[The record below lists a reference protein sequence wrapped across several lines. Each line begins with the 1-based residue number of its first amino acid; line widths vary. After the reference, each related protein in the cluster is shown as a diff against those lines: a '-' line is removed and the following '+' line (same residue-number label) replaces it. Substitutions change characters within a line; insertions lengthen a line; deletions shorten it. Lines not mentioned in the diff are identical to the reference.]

1 MANDFSW
8 EKLLFGPP
16 ATGSND
22 PEISEFLSRD
32 QRKDDGFSSWYS
44 NIAEQVSDSTFT
56 LNPDPDAPKHYYD
69 YRAAYEAGA
78 ELDERKHLP
87 SEFKHDLHPDRYVID
102 KKTLEIRDSKYERK
116 ASLEDMIIQSFQRKE
131 YEEELF
137 K

>member
-1 MANDFSW
+1 MGFLDFLS
-8 EKLLFGPP
+8 KPL
-16 ATGSND
+16 A
-22 PEISEFLSRD
+22 PEEDVEFLD
-32 QRKDDGFSSWYS
+32 WYS
-44 NIAEQVSDSTFT
+44 NVAKEVSDYYPDFT

-131 YEEELF
+131 YEEGLF